1 MLRVLVIDDNEEN
14 IEVVSFFLQLNGIE
28 CITERSGTKVLEI
41 LRKENFDLVLLDMAI
56 PDFSGIQI
64 FDALREEGTV
74 AEKNIIIFT
83 ASLIDQKETD
93 RLLREGAKGIVHK
106 PLAIEDLEQMV
117 KIHLMK

>member
-1 MLRVLVIDDNEEN
+1 MRVLVIDDNEEN
-14 IEVVSFFLQLNGIE
+14 IEVVTFFLQLNGIE
-28 CITERSGTKVLEI
+28 CITERSGSKGLEI

-64 FDALREEGTV
+64 FDALKEEGTV

-83 ASLIDQKETD
+83 ASLIDQKEID

-106 PLAIEDLEQMV
+106 PLAIEDLEQML

>member
-28 CITERSGTKVLEI
+28 CITERSGAKGLEI
-41 LRKENFDLVLLDMAI
+41 LRKENFDLDLLDMAI
-56 PDFSGIQI
+56 TDFSGIQI